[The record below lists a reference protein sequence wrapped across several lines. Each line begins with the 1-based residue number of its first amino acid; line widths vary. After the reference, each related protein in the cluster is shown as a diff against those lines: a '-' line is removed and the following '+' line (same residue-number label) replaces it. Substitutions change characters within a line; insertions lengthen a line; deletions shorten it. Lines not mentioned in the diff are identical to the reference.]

1 MIVDCSKEI
10 TKYYNEKVRL
20 PESEREKL
28 RSHRKANQ
36 DRLKNRLKENEKPLP
51 HSFVKQGSYSM
62 HTMVQHPD
70 NDYDIDDGVQFYKSE
85 LINSNKAEMTQQQV
99 KEMVRDALKDERFEN
114 QPQILKNCVRVFY
127 EAGHHIDIPVY
138 RTHENPAGKIACE
151 LAGEEW
157 RESNPEE
164 ITEWFNNAVIGKS
177 PDDNNSRQMRRTVCL
192 LKKWSRSRKNWD
204 MPSGLILSVLVDEKY
219 VALEGRD
226 DEAFYNVMKAILLRL
241 HNSLQVYLPFNAEEI
256 TKGINDP
263 KMIELR
269 GKLDQAIEKLKV
281 LENPDCSKE
290 NALKAWKSVFNDDF
304 FEDDKKEKALVA
316 PAIIISKRTTVPHV
330 EIKNQLKPWRSNE

>member
-10 TKYYNEKVRL
+10 TGYYNEKVKL
-20 PESEREKL
+20 PESERETL
-28 RSHRKANQ
+28 RGHRKANQ
-36 DRLKNRLKENEKPLP
+36 DRLKNRLKEDKKPLP

-70 NDYDIDDGVQFYKSE
+70 NDYDIDDGVKFYKNE
-85 LINSNKAEMTQQQV
+85 LINSNKAEMTPQQV
-99 KEMVRDALKDERFEN
+99 KEMVRDALKDERFEK

-127 EAGHHIDIPVY
+127 EVGHHIDIPVY
-138 RTHENPAGKIACE
+138 NTHENPSGKIVCE

-164 ITEWFNNAVIGKS
+164 ITEWFNTAVIDKS
-177 PDDNNSRQMRRTVCL
+177 PDDNNSRQMRRVVCL
-192 LKKWSRSRKNWD
+192 LKKWSRSRKTWD
-204 MPSGLILSVLVDEKY
+204 MPSGLTFSVLVDEKY
-219 VALEGRD
+219 VAREGRD
-226 DEAFYNVMKAILLRL
+226 DEALCNVMKAILLRL
-241 HNSLQVYLPFNAEEI
+241 HSSLRVHLPVNSEEI

-269 GKLDQAIEKLKV
+269 DKLGQAIEELKV

-290 NALKAWKSVFNDDF
+290 DALKAWKSVFNDDF
-304 FEDDKKEKALVA
+304 FEGGKKEKALAA
-316 PAIIISKRTTVPHV
+316 PAIIISKSPTVPYV
-330 EIKNQLKPWRSNE
+330 EIKKELKPWRSNE